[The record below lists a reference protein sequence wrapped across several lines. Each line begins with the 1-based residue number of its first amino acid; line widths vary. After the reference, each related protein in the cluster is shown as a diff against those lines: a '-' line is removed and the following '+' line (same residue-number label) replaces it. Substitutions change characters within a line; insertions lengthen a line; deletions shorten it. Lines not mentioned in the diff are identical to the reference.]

1 MSNGDRKLVKRWTL
15 PDTVLGHIVKG
26 DISGHSHVGF
36 HTEAEYSVEN
46 AKLVF
51 HPALDEEQS
60 RRRLAGKSYWGKAVL
75 SADGSKLDAGNLGA
89 RKGKASGFFPHP
101 RYNREKAWDTAYI
114 KLKIEQA
121 LTNPG
126 DTSRNSWQAWTDQPR
141 QIRLTDT
148 KGPVKTIRVSGVLCG
163 VIYQEGRVE
172 SVYPIVEGF
181 KP

>member
-1 MSNGDRKLVKRWTL
+1 MPNGKPKLVKRWTL
-15 PDTVLGHIVKG
+15 PEAVLGHIVTG
-26 DISGHSHVGF
+26 DVSGHSHVGF

-46 AKLVF
+46 GKLVF
-51 HPALDEEQS
+51 APALDEGQRL
-60 RRRLAGKSYWGKAVL
+60 RRQAGKSYWSKAVL
-75 SADGSKLDAGNLGA
+75 SADSSALNPGNLGA

-101 RYNREKAWDTAYI
+101 RYNREKEWDKAYI

-126 DTSRNSWQAWTDQPR
+126 DTSRKSWQAWADQPR

-148 KGPVKTIRVSGVLCG
+148 KGPVKTIRVSGILCG
-163 VIYQEGRVE
+163 VIYQDGNVE